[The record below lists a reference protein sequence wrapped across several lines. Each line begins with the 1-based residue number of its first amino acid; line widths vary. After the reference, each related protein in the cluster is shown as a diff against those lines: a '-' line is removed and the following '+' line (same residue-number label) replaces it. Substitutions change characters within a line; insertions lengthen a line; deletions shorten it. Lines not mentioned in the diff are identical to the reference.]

1 MEYLCDRVAVMYL
14 GRIVEL
20 ADKKELY
27 NNPLHPYTQALLSAI
42 PVPDIHKKRAEI
54 ILQGEIPSPLHPPKG
69 CLFSTRCPKVC
80 AHCREA
86 RPELHSLSGADGSTR
101 QVACFLYESGA
112 SQEK

>member
-1 MEYLCDRVAVMYL
+1 MYL

-80 AHCREA
+80 DHCREA
-86 RPELHSLSGADGSTR
+86 RPELHSLPGADGSTR

-112 SQEK
+112 AQEK